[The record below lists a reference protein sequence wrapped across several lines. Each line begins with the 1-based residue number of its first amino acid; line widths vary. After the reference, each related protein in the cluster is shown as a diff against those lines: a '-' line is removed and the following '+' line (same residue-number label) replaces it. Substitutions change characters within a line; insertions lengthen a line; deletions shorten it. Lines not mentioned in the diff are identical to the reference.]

1 MAGEEQRRLGGEGA
15 ANTPRA
21 AIKAQAKF
29 QVSVTMATKR
39 FYFTA
44 CDADLMD
51 FVMGAMC
58 RFKCTSRCRWM
69 LIQLS
74 WLVLVVYWRLSPGLL
89 SASVGGIKT
98 NASTCITQLTAG
110 R

>member
-1 MAGEEQRRLGGEGA
+1 MLAPKGRGGGWREKSGGGWEA
-15 ANTPRA
+15 RGRASTPRA

-51 FVMGAMC
+51 FC
-58 RFKCTSRCRWM
+58 D
-69 LIQLS
+69 
-74 WLVLVVYWRLSPGLL
+74 
-89 SASVGGIKT
+89 GGDV
-98 NASTCITQLTAG
+98 
-110 R
+110 